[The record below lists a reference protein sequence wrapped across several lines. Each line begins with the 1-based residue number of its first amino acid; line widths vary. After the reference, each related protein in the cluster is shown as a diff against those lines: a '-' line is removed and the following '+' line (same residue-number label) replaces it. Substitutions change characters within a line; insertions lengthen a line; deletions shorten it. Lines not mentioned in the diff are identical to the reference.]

1 MRLPFRIRATA
12 TRGHPGGASRPAKDS
27 AADIGTRVY
36 WLALLVG
43 LTVGAIATVFH
54 VLLDRAATLRG
65 LLVGGGLDGLSAL
78 QWTTRW
84 AAAVTVSLP
93 AAWASSIEP
102 EIVARAGLTLL
113 VVTGVPRRRALA
125 RPPLCARGRRQRR
138 PGDRGGAARPAAM
151 RWRRI
156 LAVSSWAA
164 AWRFGPAS
172 SSAAKGPTVQM
183 GGAAAVGIAHR
194 ARCTPGEV
202 NALLAA
208 GAGAGIAAAFNA
220 PIAGALFVAEE
231 LRREAPYNFQGYHA
245 VLLACV
251 AATMVTQAMAGVGP
265 ELRLDMAPPE
275 LVHYPWYGLLG
286 VLLGAAGVLLNC
298 MLLHALDFFAGLV
311 APGRLEPRPVP
322 GDVPDPATVP
332 AALGYRRWRA
342 DYPAHA
348 RPARRRGRPSGSFAL
363 RGLATVA
370 SYAAGAPGGV
380 FAPILGLA
388 TVAGL
393 AYGELLSLWLSQ
405 PGLQPAALAAAAM
418 AALFTGSVRAPLVGV
433 VLVAELTDGYPALL
447 AITLSSAMASLTAAR
462 LGGRPLYELLLERS
476 LSRS

>member
-1 MRLPFRIRATA
+1 VARQD
-12 TRGHPGGASRPAKDS
+12 RPKDS

-54 VLLDRAATLRG
+54 VLLDGAATLRG

-78 QWTTRW
+78 QWTARW
-84 AAAVTVSLP
+84 ATAVTVSLP
-93 AAWASSIEP
+93 AAWASWIEP
-102 EIVARAGLTLL
+102 EIVARAGLMLL
-113 VVTGVPRRRALA
+113 VVTGCLATARWLVRRFAPEAGGSGIQEIEAVL
-125 RPPLCARGRRQRR
+125 LGQR
-138 PGDRGGAARPAAM
+138 AM

-156 LAVSSWAA
+156 LAVKFLGGILALGA
-164 AWRFGPAS
+164 GFVLGRE
-172 SSAAKGPTVQM
+172 GPTVQM

-275 LVHYPWYGLLG
+275 LVHYPWYALLG
-286 VLLGAAGVLLNC
+286 VLLGAAGVLLNR
-298 MLLHALDFFAGLV
+298 MLLHALDLFAAWSRRAGWSLV
-311 APGRLEPRPVP
+311 LFL
-322 GDVPDPATVP
+322 ATSLTLLLFRQP
-332 AALGYRRWRA
+332 LATGGGEQIIPPMLAQHAGEADLLAL
-342 DYPAHA
+342 
-348 RPARRRGRPSGSFAL
+348 FAL
-363 RGLATVA
+363 RWLATVA
-370 SYAAGAPGGV
+370 SYSAGAPGGV

-393 AYGELLSLWLSQ
+393 AYGELLSPWLSQ